1 MSTKEIIEHI
11 ARLPMAKRIRLLE
24 EALRGIREKESKGA
38 LAKAAAA
45 LEKDYRENKAL
56 TAFTAID
63 MDAFYEA
70 R

>member
-1 MSTKEIIEHI
+1 MRTKELIEQI
-11 ARLPMAKRIRLLE
+11 ERLPVDRRIRLLE
-24 EALRGIREKESKGA
+24 ETLRGIREKASSTA
-38 LAKAAAA
+38 LSKAAAA

-63 MDAFYEA
+63 MDGFYEA